1 MDEII
6 FRSSQRL
13 ENVEMQVQLVS
24 SKMKDLINAYLQQSR
39 ALIYQVWNST
49 KIEHMRLNM
58 RELLNYLLAA
68 AHDFK
73 EKAVDVADPKRLYM
87 FLKAF
92 VGGRWSKREISLVCI
107 GFLFG
112 GLVGLTIGLSVRRK
126 ESTIRYMEAVQLNQ
140 YLGIESVAVVE
151 DAIAPHECGDYD
163 VLIDV
168 KAASV
173 QIIDAE
179 ICKGYGKTLRKILR
193 RIFKQSSSDL
203 PVILGRDCT
212 GVITDLGEKIKRL
225 EIGDE
230 VWATVPFWSQGT
242 LSQTVLLSENRVAK
256 KPKNVGFEGA
266 CSIPYAGS
274 IALSILNQAKLDVS
288 NAEKKKIFIQGGC
301 TPVGCLLIQILKHW
315 KAEVVTSCCERAV
328 PVAKALGAADII
340 TLDTLEEF
348 RSKIFLEHEYE
359 NNEHSNDQ
367 VDLIM
372 LIKELE
378 LRGQQ
383 YDVIILTRNDRF
395 NWKHLTRFCKKEKS
409 IFSSLPP
416 DLLSDSCGIIGRNLL
431 SLYIKTKMIMQTILG
446 APLDDYDECHLCYE
460 TLNDLTHGVEN
471 GYLQNVVDK
480 VFQPKNIE
488 MALNHIQSSKSIGS
502 SVITFR

>member
-288 NAEKKKIFIQGGC
+288 NAEKKK
-301 TPVGCLLIQILKHW
+301 
-315 KAEVVTSCCERAV
+315 
-328 PVAKALGAADII
+328 
-340 TLDTLEEF
+340 
-348 RSKIFLEHEYE
+348 
-359 NNEHSNDQ
+359 
-367 VDLIM
+367 
-372 LIKELE
+372 
-378 LRGQQ
+378 
-383 YDVIILTRNDRF
+383 F